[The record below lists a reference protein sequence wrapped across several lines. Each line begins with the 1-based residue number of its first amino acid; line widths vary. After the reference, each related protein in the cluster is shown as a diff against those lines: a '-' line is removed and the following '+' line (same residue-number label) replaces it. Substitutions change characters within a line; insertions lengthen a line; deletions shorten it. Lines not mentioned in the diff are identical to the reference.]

1 MSDSGLG
8 DDAKKE
14 KQIDLFLF
22 ISKLNTLYINAS
34 Y

>member
-1 MSDSGLG
+1 MSDSGL
-8 DDAKKE
+8 DDDVRKE
-14 KQIDLFLF
+14 KQIDLFSF